1 MKKLLY
7 ILIISLLFIPNVLA
21 NEINK
26 ISMDVLINADGSAKI
41 KETWSVY
48 SSSGT
53 EIYKTYNNV
62 GTSEFKDFKVSLN
75 GREFTNIGSW
85 LVNASFS
92 DKAYKNGINYIS
104 DGLELCFGIS
114 AYGNQTYTFEYTIT
128 DFVIELNDSQMVYW
142 TLVPK
147 NLSNNVD
154 DVYIKIHS
162 DFKYA
167 DTLDIW
173 GYGKYGA
180 PAYVYDGYIEMS
192 AQNLTSSEY
201 MTALIKFPKGS
212 FNLNQKIDK
221 DFSYYEEMAEEDA
234 IKYSD
239 EKKKKSVFEIIMSI
253 ILPLIFVVI
262 PILFL
267 IILINAII
275 AKNSIYKKSKNKI
288 PKDTPAFRDIPK
300 GDLFHNYYIASLYEL
315 TKKDTDLL
323 GSILLKWLKEGYITI
338 EKVEKNGLFK
348 KNEIITAMKLGTV
361 KTENSLEERIYTM
374 IKKAAKDDYLEKDE
388 FKKWAKNHYQ
398 ELLDWF
404 DDVKSNEAASF
415 IEDGLI
421 TKTITR
427 KFLFKMAKFTED
439 EHVFVEAKQLYG
451 LKKYLNEFSNMKEKE
466 AIEVKLWQEYLI
478 YAQMFGIAD
487 KVAKQF
493 KKMYPEVIEGYNY
506 DFDTIILINDFS
518 HTAIK
523 SATDARQ
530 AAIDRA
536 NSYSSGGGGF
546 SSGGGGGGSFGGGS
560 GGGGFR

>member
-26 ISMDVLINADGSAKI
+26 ISMDVFINADGSAKI

-92 DKAYKNGINYIS
+92 DKAYKNGINYIF

-192 AQNLTSSEY
+192 AQNLTLSEY

-221 DFSYYEEMAEEDA
+221 DFSYAVV
-234 IKYSD
+234 KY
-239 EKKKKSVFEIIMSI
+239 
-253 ILPLIFVVI
+253 
-262 PILFL
+262 
-267 IILINAII
+267 A
-275 AKNSIYKKSKNKI
+275 Y
-288 PKDTPAFRDIPK
+288 
-300 GDLFHNYYIASLYEL
+300 
-315 TKKDTDLL
+315 
-323 GSILLKWLKEGYITI
+323 
-338 EKVEKNGLFK
+338 
-348 KNEIITAMKLGTV
+348 TV
-361 KTENSLEERIYTM
+361 KRSVQKREE
-374 IKKAAKDDYLEKDE
+374 
-388 FKKWAKNHYQ
+388 
-398 ELLDWF
+398 
-404 DDVKSNEAASF
+404 
-415 IEDGLI
+415 
-421 TKTITR
+421 TIST
-427 KFLFKMAKFTED
+427 
-439 EHVFVEAKQLYG
+439 V
-451 LKKYLNEFSNMKEKE
+451 LNEMS
-466 AIEVKLWQEYLI
+466 
-478 YAQMFGIAD
+478 
-487 KVAKQF
+487 
-493 KKMYPEVIEGYNY
+493 
-506 DFDTIILINDFS
+506 S
-518 HTAIK
+518 
-523 SATDARQ
+523 
-530 AAIDRA
+530 RA
-536 NSYSSGGGGF
+536 NSYSAGGGGR
-546 SSGGGGGGSFGGGS
+546 SSGGGGGGSFGGGA
-560 GGGGFR
+560 GGGGIRWFLF